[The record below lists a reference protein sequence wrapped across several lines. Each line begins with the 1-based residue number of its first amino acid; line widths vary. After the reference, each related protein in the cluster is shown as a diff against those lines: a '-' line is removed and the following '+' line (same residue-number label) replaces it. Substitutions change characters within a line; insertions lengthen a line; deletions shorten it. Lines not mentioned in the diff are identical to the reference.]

1 MSAPATETETPD
13 HAELRALLEAG
24 DEAAARAAIADL
36 HPADLADV
44 LDALD
49 QPERQLQLFRLL
61 EPETASEV
69 VREISEHSKASL
81 VELLSDARL
90 SAVLERLDTD
100 DAADLLGHLDEDRKD
115 RLLRRTSPEA
125 RRNVAG
131 LLTYAEDTAGGIMKT
146 EVATATTLSTVR
158 EVIESIRR
166 HADDYHDIQEIYVTD
181 EQRRLKGVVPLREL
195 LLFDDET
202 PLERFMQTETV
213 PVDVDMD
220 QEEVARVF
228 GKYDLL
234 SVPVLDSLGRVVGR
248 ITVDDI
254 VDVIAEEATEDILK
268 LAGVGDESFVGASPF
283 DAVRSRLPWLVFNF
297 ATAGLSALII
307 AQFEETIRQV
317 AVAAALMTVISAMA
331 GNAGTQTMTV
341 LVRAIALGEARGPQ
355 ARRLLAREALTSLI
369 NGALLGLSGA
379 LIVYLWRGDARVAAV
394 MGFALLINLQ
404 VSAAVGTMVPL
415 VLRSF
420 SLDPAVASSVLV
432 TAATD
437 WAGFFVFL
445 ALLSVML

>member
-1 MSAPATETETPD
+1 MSTPTETELAD
-13 HAELRALLEAG
+13 HSDLRSLLEAG

-36 HPADLADV
+36 HPADLADL
-44 LDALD
+44 LDALEE
-49 QPERQLQLFRLL
+49 PERQLQLFRLL
-61 EPETASEV
+61 DPETASEV
-69 VREISEHSKASL
+69 VREVSDHTRAVL

-100 DAADLLGHLDEDRKD
+100 DAADLLGHLEEDRKE
-115 RLLRRTSPEA
+115 RLLRRASPEV

-131 LLTYAEDTAGGIMKT
+131 LLTYPQDSAGGIMKT
-146 EVATATTLSTVR
+146 EVATATTSDTVR
-158 EVIESIRR
+158 EVIDSIRR
-166 HADDYHDIQEIYVTD
+166 NADDYHDVHDVFVTD
-181 EQRRLKGVVPLREL
+181 AQRRLKGLVPLRAL
-195 LLFDDET
+195 LLYDDDA
-202 PLERFMQTETV
+202 PLERFMDTEMIS
-213 PVDVDMD
+213 VDVDMD

-228 GKYDLL
+228 EKYDLL
-234 SVPVLDSLGRVVGR
+234 SVPVLDALGRVVGR

-268 LAGVGDESFVGASPF
+268 LAGVGDESFTGASPV
-283 DAVRSRLPWLVFNF
+283 DAARSRLPWLAFNF
-297 ATAGLSALII
+297 VTAGLSALII
-307 AQFEETIRQV
+307 AQFEETIRRV

-341 LVRAIALGEARGPQ
+341 LVRGIALGEARGPQ
-355 ARRLLAREALTSLI
+355 ARRLLAREALTSII
-369 NGALLGLSGA
+369 NGALLGLSAA
-379 LIVYLWRGDARVAAV
+379 LIVYLWRGDARLAAV
-394 MGFALLINLQ
+394 MGVALLINLQ
-404 VSAAVGTMVPL
+404 VSAAVGTLVPL

-420 SLDPAVASSVLV
+420 ALDPAVSSSVLV

>member
-1 MSAPATETETPD
+1 MTTPTETEIAD
-13 HAELRALLEAG
+13 HADLRTLLESG
-24 DEAAARAAIADL
+24 DEAAARAAITDL
-36 HPADLADV
+36 HPADLADL
-44 LDALD
+44 LDALEE
-49 QPERQLQLFRLL
+49 PERQLQLFRILD
-61 EPETASEV
+61 PETASEV
-69 VREISEHSKASL
+69 VRESNDHTKASL

-100 DAADLLGHLDEDRKD
+100 DAADLLGHLDEERKE

-131 LLTYAEDTAGGIMKT
+131 LLTYAEDSAGGIMKT
-146 EVATATTLSTVR
+146 EVATATTSETVR

-166 HADDYHDIQEIYVTD
+166 HADDYHDIHEVFITD
-181 EQRRLKGVVPLREL
+181 GQRRLVGVVPLRAL
-195 LLFDDET
+195 LLSDDET
-202 PLERFMQTETV
+202 TVERLMTTETTS
-213 PVDVDMD
+213 VDVDMD
-220 QEEVARVF
+220 QEEVARIF
-228 GKYDLL
+228 EKYDLL
-234 SVPVLDSLGRVVGR
+234 SVPVLDSLGRVAGR

-268 LAGVGDESFVGASPF
+268 LAGVGSESFTGAGPM
-283 DAVRSRLPWLVFNF
+283 DAVRSRLPWLAFNF
-297 ATAGLSALII
+297 FTAALSALII

-341 LVRAIALGEARGPQ
+341 LVRGIALGEARGPQ

-369 NGALLGLSGA
+369 NGALLGLSAA
-379 LIVYLWRGDARVAAV
+379 LIVFLWRGDARLALV
-394 MGFALLINLQ
+394 MGVALLINLQ

-415 VLRSF
+415 LLRSV
-420 SLDPAVASSVLV
+420 SLDPAVSSSVLV

-445 ALLSVML
+445 ALLSVLL

>member
-1 MSAPATETETPD
+1 MSAPAETEIAD

-44 LDALD
+44 LDALNE
-49 QPERQLQLFRLL
+49 PERQLQLFRLL

-131 LLTYAEDTAGGIMKT
+131 LLTYAEDSAGGIMKT
-146 EVATATTLSTVR
+146 EVATATMLSTVR

-202 PLERFMQTETV
+202 PLERFMKTETI

-228 GKYDLL
+228 EKYDLL

-268 LAGVGDESFVGASPF
+268 LAGVGSESFTGAGPM
-283 DAVRSRLPWLVFNF
+283 DAVRSRIPWLIFNF
-297 ATAGLSALII
+297 FTAALSALII
-307 AQFEETIRQV
+307 AQFEETIRRV

-341 LVRAIALGEARGPQ
+341 LVRGIALGEARGPQ
-355 ARRLLAREALTSLI
+355 ARRLLAREAITSLI
-369 NGALLGLSGA
+369 NGTLLGVTGA
-379 LIVYLWRGDARVAAV
+379 LVVYLWRGDAHLAFVL
-394 MGFALLINLQ
+394 GLALLINLQ

-415 VLRSF
+415 ILRSF

-445 ALLSVML
+445 ALLSVMM

>member
-1 MSAPATETETPD
+1 MSTPTETELAD
-13 HAELRALLEAG
+13 HADLRTLLEAG
-24 DEAAARAAIADL
+24 DEAAARAGIADL
-36 HPADLADV
+36 HPADLADL

-49 QPERQLQLFRLL
+49 EPARQLQLFRLL
-61 EPETASEV
+61 DPETASEV
-69 VREISEHSKASL
+69 VREASDHTKAAL

-90 SAVLERLDTD
+90 SAVIERLDTD
-100 DAADLLGHLDEDRKD
+100 DAADLLGHLDEERKE
-115 RLLRRTSPEA
+115 RLLRRASPDV

-131 LLTYAEDTAGGIMKT
+131 LLTYPEDSAGGIMKT
-146 EVATATTLSTVR
+146 EVATATTSDTVR
-158 EVIESIRR
+158 EAIDSIRR
-166 HADDYHDIQEIYVTD
+166 HADDYHDVHSVFVTD
-181 EQRRLKGVVPLREL
+181 PQRRLKGLVPLRAL
-195 LLFDDET
+195 LLYDDDT
-202 PLERFMQTETV
+202 PLERFMDTEIIS
-213 PVDVDMD
+213 VDVDMD
-220 QEEVARVF
+220 QEEVARIF
-228 GKYDLL
+228 ERYDLL
-234 SVPVLDSLGRVVGR
+234 SVPVLDALGRVVGR

-268 LAGVGDESFVGASPF
+268 LAGVGDESFTRAGPVE
-283 DAVRSRLPWLVFNF
+283 AVRSRLPWLVFNF
-297 ATAGLSALII
+297 FTAALSALII
-307 AQFEETIRQV
+307 AQFEETIRKV

-341 LVRAIALGEARGPQ
+341 LVRGIALGEARGPQ

-369 NGALLGLSGA
+369 NGALLGVSAA
-379 LIVYLWRGDARVAAV
+379 LIVYLWRGDARLAAV
-394 MGFALLINLQ
+394 MGIALLINLQ

-420 SLDPAVASSVLV
+420 ALDPAVASSVLV

>member
-1 MSAPATETETPD
+1 MSAPTETEIAD
-13 HAELRALLEAG
+13 HDDLRSLLEAG

-36 HPADLADV
+36 HPADLADL
-44 LDALD
+44 LDALEE
-49 QPERQLQLFRLL
+49 PERQLQLFRLL
-61 EPETASEV
+61 DPETASEV
-69 VREISEHSKASL
+69 VREASDHSKAAL

-100 DAADLLGHLDEDRKD
+100 DAADLLGHLEEDRKE
-115 RLLRRTSPEA
+115 RLLRRASPEV

-131 LLTYAEDTAGGIMKT
+131 LLTYPEDSAGGIMKT
-146 EVATATTLSTVR
+146 EVATATTVETVR
-158 EVIESIRR
+158 EVIDSIRR
-166 HADDYHDIQEIYVTD
+166 HADDYHDIHTVFVTD
-181 EQRRLKGVVPLREL
+181 EQKRLKGLVPLRAL
-195 LLFDDET
+195 LLYDDDT
-202 PLERFMQTETV
+202 PLERFMDTEIIS
-213 PVDVDMD
+213 VDVDMD

-228 GKYDLL
+228 EKYDLL
-234 SVPVLDSLGRVVGR
+234 SVPVLDALGRVVGR

-254 VDVIAEEATEDILK
+254 VDVISEEATEDILK
-268 LAGVGDESFVGASPF
+268 LAGVGDESFAGASAL
-283 DAVRSRLPWLVFNF
+283 DAVRSRLPWLAFNF
-297 ATAGLSALII
+297 FTAALSALII
-307 AQFEETIRQV
+307 AQFEETIREV

-341 LVRAIALGEARGPQ
+341 LVRGIALGEARGPQ

-369 NGALLGLSGA
+369 NGALLGISAA
-379 LIVYLWRGDARVAAV
+379 LIVFLWRGDARLAAV

-404 VSAAVGTMVPL
+404 VSAAVGTLVPL
-415 VLRSF
+415 MLRSF
-420 SLDPAVASSVLV
+420 SLDPAVSSSVLV

>member
-1 MSAPATETETPD
+1 MTTPTETEIAD
-13 HAELRALLEAG
+13 HADLRTLLESG
-24 DEAAARAAIADL
+24 DEAAARAAITDL
-36 HPADLADV
+36 HPADLADL
-44 LDALD
+44 LDALEE
-49 QPERQLQLFRLL
+49 PERQLQLFRILD
-61 EPETASEV
+61 PETASEV
-69 VREISEHSKASL
+69 VRESNDHTKASL

-100 DAADLLGHLDEDRKD
+100 DAADLLGHLDEERKE

-131 LLTYAEDTAGGIMKT
+131 LLTYAEDSAGGIMKT
-146 EVATATTLSTVR
+146 EVATATTSETVR

-166 HADDYHDIQEIYVTD
+166 HADDYHDIHEVFITD
-181 EQRRLKGVVPLREL
+181 EQRRLVGVVPLRAL
-195 LLFDDET
+195 LLSDDET
-202 PLERFMQTETV
+202 TVERLMTTETTS
-213 PVDVDMD
+213 VDVDMD
-220 QEEVARVF
+220 QEEVARIF
-228 GKYDLL
+228 EKYDLL
-234 SVPVLDSLGRVVGR
+234 SVPVLDSLGRVAGR

-268 LAGVGDESFVGASPF
+268 LAGVGSESFTGAGPM
-283 DAVRSRLPWLVFNF
+283 DAVRSRLPWLAFNF
-297 ATAGLSALII
+297 FTAALSALII

-341 LVRAIALGEARGPQ
+341 LVRGIALGEARGPQ

-369 NGALLGLSGA
+369 NGALLGLSAA
-379 LIVYLWRGDARVAAV
+379 LIVFLWRGDARLALV
-394 MGFALLINLQ
+394 MGVALLINLQ

-415 VLRSF
+415 LLRSV
-420 SLDPAVASSVLV
+420 SLDPAVSSSVLV

-445 ALLSVML
+445 ALLSVLL